1 MDARPNFAKIRENGK
16 KDEGRWRVVKGKIL
30 PFTHESPV
38 FIGFSGEQVK
48 GEGKNH
54 FSILNFL
61 RYKDFSKKQ
70 NAKQIF
76 SFRQVCKAPKEGHYC
91 AKARAPSCSGKSTF
105 VPREAQ
111 WYTSQTPPVNPKPR
125 FLSFRDTSRKQVFST

>member
-1 MDARPNFAKIRENGK
+1 M
-16 KDEGRWRVVKGKIL
+16 
-30 PFTHESPV
+30 
-38 FIGFSGEQVK
+38 K

-76 SFRQVCKAPKEGHYC
+76 SFRQVCKAPKEGHYW
-91 AKARAPSCSGKSTF
+91 AKVRAPLCSGKSTK
-105 VPREAQ
+105 VPPKSAMVHKSDTTRKPEAQ
-111 WYTSQTPPVNPKPR
+111 ISIFQRYESQTS
-125 FLSFRDTSRKQVFST
+125 L

>member
-1 MDARPNFAKIRENGK
+1 M
-16 KDEGRWRVVKGKIL
+16 
-30 PFTHESPV
+30 
-38 FIGFSGEQVK
+38 K

-105 VPREAQ
+105 MPPKSAMVHKSDTTRKPEAQ
-111 WYTSQTPPVNPKPR
+111 ISIFQRYESQTSHLDFTNYAKY
-125 FLSFRDTSRKQVFST
+125 